1 MARGERGEEGDCVGV
16 SVELR
21 NENEIR
27 RRKGTSAA
35 GSAEPT
41 LTHRSA
47 VLKSSM
53 AL

>member
-1 MARGERGEEGDCVGV
+1 MGRGERGEEGDCVGV
-16 SVELR
+16 SVELH

-27 RRKGTSAA
+27 RRKGTSA